1 MNNHQIIAKNI
12 TKQFKST
19 TAVENLTLSI
29 ETGEVFGMLGPN
41 GAGKTTTIRML
52 TSLIKPTS
60 GEIEVAG
67 FKVGENNQAIRK
79 NVGFLTESPGM
90 YMQLSAE
97 RNLSFFATMYEI
109 EDINTQVEKY
119 LRMLNLWNRRHE
131 SVGTFSKGMRQKLA
145 IARALL
151 HEPQVLFLDE
161 PTSGLDPQATL
172 VVRDFITDLKN
183 QGRTI
188 IICTHNLDEAE
199 RLCDNIGILKTRLLA
214 TGAPS
219 ELRKQL
225 YGRTIVFHLGQEAS
239 TFKSNIE
246 AFDFTYDVTPLEN
259 KLVIKL
265 NTPEKNN
272 PLLVKT
278 LVEAGADIQ
287 FIGEIKHSLEDIY
300 LQLMDNTTQSNDHK
314 EEINE

>member
-1 MNNHQIIAKNI
+1 MNNPMIVANNI
-12 TKQFKST
+12 SKQFKTT
-19 TAVENLTLSI
+19 TAVKNLSLSV
-29 ETGEVFGMLGPN
+29 EKGEVFGMLGPN

-52 TSLIKPTS
+52 TSLIAPTS

-67 FKVGENNQAIRK
+67 YKVGQDNYAIRK

-97 RNLSFFATMYEI
+97 RNLAFFATMYEI
-109 EDINTQVEKY
+109 EDIPAKVEKH

-131 SVGTFSKGMRQKLA
+131 PVATFSKGMRQKLA

-183 QGRTI
+183 EGRTI

-199 RLCDNIGILKTRLLA
+199 RLCDNIGILKTSLLA

-219 ELRKQL
+219 DLRKEL
-225 YGRTIVFHLGQEAS
+225 YGRTVVFHLSQPAQEFQAKIATNS
-239 TFKSNIE
+239 FIHQ
-246 AFDFTYDVTPLEN
+246 VTPLEN
-259 KLVIKL
+259 KLVVKL
-265 NTPEKNN
+265 DSPEQNN
-272 PLLVKT
+272 PLIVKT
-278 LVEAGADIQ
+278 LVESGADIQ

-300 LQLMDNTTQSNDHK
+300 LQLMENTTQSQQTEETND
-314 EEINE
+314 

>member
-1 MNNHQIIAKNI
+1 MNDVQIVANNI
-12 TKQFKST
+12 TKQFKNT
-19 TAVENLTLSI
+19 TAVKNLSLSI
-29 ETGEVFGMLGPN
+29 QKGEVFGMLGPN

-60 GEIEVAG
+60 GEITVAG
-67 FKVGENNQAIRK
+67 FQVGKDNDLIRK

-97 RNLSFFATMYEI
+97 KNLSFFAVMYEI
-109 EDINTQVEKY
+109 EDISGQVEKY

-131 SVGTFSKGMRQKLA
+131 TVGTFSKGMRQKLA

-172 VVRDFITDLKN
+172 VVRDFIIDLKN
-183 QGRTI
+183 EGRTL

-199 RLCDNIGILKTRLLA
+199 RLCDKIGILKTRLLA

-219 ELRKQL
+219 ELRKEL
-225 YGRTIVFHLGQEAS
+225 YGRTVVFHLGQNAKQFAGKLS
-239 TFKSNIE
+239 
-246 AFDFTYDVTPLEN
+246 AHDFVYDVQSLEN
-259 KLVIKL
+259 KLVVKL
-265 NTPEKNN
+265 ETPEEHN
-272 PLLVKT
+272 PHLVKS
-278 LVEAGADIQ
+278 LVNAGADIQ
-287 FIGEIKHSLEDIY
+287 FIGEIKHTLEDIY
-300 LQLMDNTTQSNDHK
+300 LQLMENKTQSNNK
-314 EEINE
+314 KANNE

>member
-1 MNNHQIIAKNI
+1 MNNPMIIANNI
-12 TKQFKST
+12 SKQFKTT
-19 TAVENLTLSI
+19 TAVKNLSLSV

-52 TSLIKPTS
+52 TSLIAPTS

-67 FKVGENNQAIRK
+67 YKVGENNYAIRK

-109 EDINTQVEKY
+109 ENIPAQVEKY
-119 LRMLNLWNRRHE
+119 LRMLNLWNRRQE
-131 SVGTFSKGMRQKLA
+131 PVATFSKGMRQKLA

-151 HEPQVLFLDE
+151 HEPKVLFLDE

-183 QGRTI
+183 EGRTI
-188 IICTHNLDEAE
+188 ILCTHNLDEAE
-199 RLCDNIGILKTRLLA
+199 RLCDNIGILKTSLLA

-219 ELRKQL
+219 DLRKEL
-225 YGRTIVFHLGQEAS
+225 YGRTIVFHLGQPAQEFQAKIADHS
-239 TFKSNIE
+239 FIHQ
-246 AFDFTYDVTPLEN
+246 VTPLEN
-259 KLVIKL
+259 KLVVKL
-265 NTPEKNN
+265 ETPEENN
-272 PLLVKT
+272 PTLVKA
-278 LVEAGADIQ
+278 LVNAGADIQ

-300 LQLMDNTTQSNDHK
+300 LQLMENTQSQQTEATND
-314 EEINE
+314 